1 MRFLIFSAHLAG
13 ASLNPSMEFLQ
24 KSFAPLRK
32 LYDWTVA
39 KSGSPKAEKYLALL
53 AFAESSFFPIP
64 PDVLLLA
71 MGFSNRKR
79 SFHYASICLLFS
91 LLGGVIGYLIGYG
104 LYESIGVPIISF
116 YHLQPFMEAIGTRYE
131 AHAFLAV
138 FTAAFTPIPYKLIT
152 ISAGLFRISFIP
164 FFIATILGRGARF
177 FLVAGVIYTIGP
189 KARPFIEK
197 YFEWFTLLFTAL
209 LIGGFFV
216 IRYLW

>member
-1 MRFLIFSAHLAG
+1 
-13 ASLNPSMEFLQ
+13 MEMLRKTFG
-24 KSFAPLRK
+24 PLRK

-39 KSGSPKAEKYLALL
+39 KSGDPKAEKYLALL

-79 SFHYASICLLFS
+79 SFRYALICLVFS
-91 LLGGVIGYLIGYG
+91 VLGGMVGYAIGYG

-116 YHLQPFMEAIGTRYE
+116 HHLGPLMESIGARYE
-131 AHAFLAV
+131 ANAFLAV

-152 ISAGLFRISFIP
+152 ISSGLFRISFAP
-164 FFIATILGRGARF
+164 FLLATILGRGARF
-177 FLVAGVIYTIGP
+177 FLVAGVLYTVGP

-197 YFEWFTLLFTAL
+197 YFEWFTLLFSAL
-209 LIGGFFV
+209 LIGGFLAL
-216 IRYLW
+216 RYLW